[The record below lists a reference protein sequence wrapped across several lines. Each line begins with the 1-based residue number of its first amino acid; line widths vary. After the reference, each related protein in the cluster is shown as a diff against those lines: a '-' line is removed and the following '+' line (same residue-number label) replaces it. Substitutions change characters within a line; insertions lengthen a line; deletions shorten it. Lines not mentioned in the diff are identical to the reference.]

1 MARGGASCLFDEEEP
16 KTEEPSRDA
25 GPIPVLLP
33 MPFPG
38 PFDYAPGG
46 DVPEPGRFVRVPLGP
61 RQVTGVVWD
70 RGGNE
75 GGRTAPKRLKPVSAL
90 LDFPPLPADMRR
102 FIDWVADYY
111 MAPPGMV
118 LRMAMRVPD
127 AIGPPRERPAYRLGH
142 ARPER
147 MTAARERVLTLME
160 DGLARR
166 MGEIAELAGV
176 SAAVVRGLVQAGA
189 LERVAQAAEAPVP
202 VPLADGGRVRLS
214 SHQQGAGLDLA
225 RRLQRSVEEGRAGTV
240 LLEGVTGSGKTEVY
254 FEAIAACLRAGRQV
268 MVLLPEIALTE
279 QWLERFRS
287 RFGVDPLMWHSDIR
301 PSERRRVWRGAISG
315 AARVVVGA
323 RSALFLPFCRLG
335 LIIADEEHDSSFKQE
350 EGVRYHARDMA
361 VLRGHLAG
369 APVIL
374 SSATPSL
381 ETVFNVRQGK
391 YGHLRLTA
399 RHGGASMPRI
409 DAIDLR
415 AEEMARNQWISPSLA
430 QAMADTLAAGEQV
443 ALFLN
448 RRGYAP
454 LTLCGACGFRLQCP
468 HCSAW
473 LVEHRARRR
482 LCCHHC
488 GHAEAIP
495 RACPDCGAEDTL
507 KPCGPGVE
515 RVMEEAAALFPE
527 ARVMELSSDTAA
539 RNSELRAVLR
549 AMDEGRIDILV
560 GTQIIAKGHHF
571 PMLTL
576 VGVIDAD
583 LGLEGGD
590 LRASERTYQ
599 LLSQMAGRAGRAE
612 RPGRVL
618 LQTHE
623 PDQPVIRAL
632 VEGDGDGFIAA
643 ELAARHS
650 AGMPPFGRLAAI
662 ILSAEDQAQVSSFA
676 NSLARRVPHDERI
689 RVLGPGPA
697 PLALIRGRHRYR
709 FLVQGPRE
717 VLLQPFIRRWL
728 DACPP
733 PRNLRL
739 DIDIDPQSFM

>member
-1 MARGGASCLFDEEEP
+1 MARGDASCLFDEDDG
-16 KTEEPSRDA
+16 KGAARAGDA
-25 GPIPVLLP
+25 VRIPVLLP

-38 PFDYAPGG
+38 PFDYAADGE
-46 DVPEPGRFVRVPLGP
+46 VPEPGSFVRVPLGP

-70 RGGNE
+70 HGGPDDT
-75 GGRTAPKRLKPVSAL
+75 RAAAQRLKPLAAVL
-90 LDFPPLPADMRR
+90 ETPPLPQDMRR
-102 FIDWVADYY
+102 FIDWVANYY

-127 AIGPPRERPAYRLGH
+127 AIGPPREKPAYRLG
-142 ARPER
+142 AVRPQR
-147 MTAARERVLTLME
+147 MTPARERVLSLMA

-166 MGEIAELAGV
+166 MTEIAELSGV
-176 SAAVVRGLVQAGA
+176 SAGVVRGLAQAGA
-189 LERVAQAAEAPVP
+189 LERVMLAADAPVP
-202 VPLADGGRVRLS
+202 VPVTDGGRVRLS
-214 SHQQGAGLDLA
+214 AHQQGAGRDLA
-225 RRLQRSVEEGRAGTV
+225 RRLRRSLEEGRAGTV

-254 FEAIAACLRAGRQV
+254 FEAIAACLQAGRQV
-268 MVLLPEIALTE
+268 VVLLPEIALTE

-287 RFGVDPLMWHSDIR
+287 RFGVDPLMWHSEIR
-301 PSERRRVWRGAISG
+301 PGERRRVWRGAIDG

-335 LIIADEEHDSSFKQE
+335 LIIVDEEHDASFKQE

-369 APVIL
+369 APVVL

-381 ETVFNVRQGK
+381 ETIYNVRQGK
-391 YGHLRLTA
+391 YDHLRLTA

-415 AEEMARNQWISPSLA
+415 AEDMPRNRWISPTLA
-430 QAMADTLAAGEQV
+430 RAMAETLAAGEQV

-488 GHAEAIP
+488 GYAAPVP
-495 RACPDCGAEDTL
+495 RACPECGESDSL

-515 RVMEEAAALFPE
+515 RVMEEAASLFPE

-539 RNSELRAVLR
+539 KAGELRAVLQ

-599 LLSQMAGRAGRAE
+599 LLSQVAGRAGRAE

-618 LQTHE
+618 LQSHA

-632 VEGDGDGFIAA
+632 VNGDVSGFIAA
-643 ELAARHS
+643 ELAARRS

-662 ILSAEDQAQVSSFA
+662 ILSAEDQALVSSFA
-676 NSLARRVPHDERI
+676 NALARHVPQDARI

-717 VLLQPFIRRWL
+717 VLLQPFMRRWL